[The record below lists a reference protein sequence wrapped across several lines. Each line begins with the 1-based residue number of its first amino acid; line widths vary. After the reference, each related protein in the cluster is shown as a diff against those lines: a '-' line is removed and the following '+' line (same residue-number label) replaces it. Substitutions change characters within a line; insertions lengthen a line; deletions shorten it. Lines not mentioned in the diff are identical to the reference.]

1 MNIDRD
7 AYWFGMAAHVATR
20 ATCPRAS
27 IGAVLVK
34 FDRIISCGFNGAP
47 ERQPHCPN
55 TPEHLAIDHC
65 RISRHAEDNALRN
78 ALLPAYGA
86 TLYVVGGRTV
96 CPDCSD
102 KLRQAGVTDIRWR
115 VSVPTLDSVLSE
127 VVAWQR
133 TTFPVGTLAGAV
145 EHLRRE
151 AEELAG
157 NPTSESELA
166 DVQILLAQVAARQ
179 GVSLVDAVIRK
190 MLVNRARQWQEPDEH
205 GVVEH
210 VREGLAS

>member
-1 MNIDRD
+1 MTSKHDS
-7 AYWFGMAAHVATR
+7 YWFGMAAHVAAR

-34 FDRIISCGFNGAP
+34 FDRPIACGFNGAP
-47 ERQPHCPN
+47 EGEPHCPQ
-55 TPEHLAIDHC
+55 TPEHMTIDHC

-78 ALLPAYGA
+78 ALLPPHGA
-86 TLYVVGGRTV
+86 TLYVVGPRKV

-115 VSVPTLDSVLSE
+115 VSVPTLDSVIRE
-127 VVAWQR
+127 VNEWQAV
-133 TTFPVGTLAGAV
+133 TFPRATPASVV

-151 AEELAG
+151 VQELQAD
-157 NPTSESELA
+157 PTNTSELA
-166 DVQILLAQVAARQ
+166 DVVFLAVGLAYELGVDLKTIVADKLA
-179 GVSLVDAVIRK
+179 I
-190 MLVNRARQWQEPDEH
+190 NRRRVWAPADEF

-210 VREGLAS
+210 VREEARP